1 MANQDAV
8 KILKEELDV
17 VMKDFPKEIS
27 IDFDGK
33 NNLTMTLHL
42 EATGIINNQSGQV
55 TNMQDNNA
63 CFEGWVLAIRAANEN
78 LNIKLCVSGLDE
90 ELRSLSKSMNQ
101 DDDFAEKTTIVENEK
116 WIDKLVLGKLSMNE
130 LTDCLFHKLFWNISD
145 KNRCHF
151 GRFLYRVLR
160 FSEQYGKVKGSG
172 WFELDAV
179 LECLCKCFDRYLKNN
194 LFLNTIPRC
203 EPKRISSIAEYD
215 DKSKSSK
222 EYFVEQQMWDG
233 KLKLYVND
241 AECIGRQFPVSLF
254 EGFVSKGTRI
264 FSGGFLDLWS
274 LNSVDGD
281 ELTIYELKTKN
292 QMVGALTEI
301 FFYANFMYDLCVK
314 KIFDISSPTDKNYR
328 NYDYIYLFAKRNVTR
343 VTKKVKGIILFDD
356 TNLHPL
362 LAMSNIIEI
371 MNKNRT
377 KSKLYY
383 VKPVKYNISA
393 GCIVK

>member
-1 MANQDAV
+1 M
-8 KILKEELDV
+8 
-17 VMKDFPKEIS
+17 
-27 IDFDGK
+27 
-33 NNLTMTLHL
+33 
-42 EATGIINNQSGQV
+42 
-55 TNMQDNNA
+55 
-63 CFEGWVLAIRAANEN
+63 EN
-78 LNIKLCVSGLDE
+78 D
-90 ELRSLSKSMNQ
+90 
-101 DDDFAEKTTIVENEK
+101 K
-116 WIDKLVLGKLSMNE
+116 WIDKLICGKLSMNE

-160 FSEQYGKVKGSG
+160 FSEQYGTVKGSG
-172 WFELDAV
+172 WFELDAD

-194 LFLNTIPRC
+194 LFLNNKPLG
-203 EPKRISSIAEYD
+203 EPKRTSSITEYD
-215 DKSKSSK
+215 DKSKISK
-222 EYFVEQQMWDG
+222 EYFVEQQMADG

-254 EGFVSKGTRI
+254 EGCLSEGTRI

-281 ELTIYELKTKN
+281 ELTIYELKTKKP
-292 QMVGALTEI
+292 MVGALTEI

-314 KIFDISSPTDKNYR
+314 KIFDISSPSDKNYR
-328 NYDYIYLFAKRNVTR
+328 NYDYIYLFAKRSVS
-343 VTKKVKGIILFDD
+343 KKVKGIILFDD

-362 LAMSNIIEI
+362 LAMSNIIEL

-377 KSKLYY
+377 KSELYY
-383 VKPVKYNISA
+383 VKPVKYNLSA

>member
-1 MANQDAV
+1 MANQEAE
-8 KILKEELDV
+8 KILQEDLGVEILSA
-17 VMKDFPKEIS
+17 FPENINIRYDDS
-27 IDFDGK
+27 EHI
-33 NNLTMTLHL
+33 LTMTLL
-42 EATGIINNQSGQV
+42 PEATGIINNQSGKV
-55 TNMQDNNA
+55 TNMQDDNA

-78 LNIKLCVSGLDE
+78 LNIKLCVSGLDK
-90 ELRSLSKSMNQ
+90 ELRILSKSMNQ
-101 DDDFAEKTTIVENEK
+101 DDDFAEKTTIVENDK
-116 WIDKLVLGKLSMNE
+116 WIDKLILGKLSMDE

-172 WFELDAV
+172 WFELDAD

-194 LFLNTIPRC
+194 LFLNNKPLG
-203 EPKRISSIAEYD
+203 EPKRISSITEYD
-215 DKSKSSK
+215 DKSKISK
-222 EYFVEQQMWDG
+222 EYFVEQQMADG

-254 EGFVSKGTRI
+254 EGFVSEGTRI

-292 QMVGALTEI
+292 PMVGALTEI

-314 KIFDISSPTDKNYR
+314 KYLILVVLLIKIIVIMII
-328 NYDYIYLFAKRNVTR
+328 YIYLQREV
-343 VTKKVKGIILFDD
+343 
-356 TNLHPL
+356 
-362 LAMSNIIEI
+362 
-371 MNKNRT
+371 
-377 KSKLYY
+377 
-383 VKPVKYNISA
+383 
-393 GCIVK
+393 

>member
-1 MANQDAV
+1 MANQEAE
-8 KILKEELDV
+8 KILQEDLGVEILSA
-17 VMKDFPKEIS
+17 FPENINIRYDDS
-27 IDFDGK
+27 EHI
-33 NNLTMTLHL
+33 LTMTLL
-42 EATGIINNQSGQV
+42 PEATGIINNQSGKV
-55 TNMQDNNA
+55 TNMQDDNA

-78 LNIKLCVSGLDE
+78 LNIKLCVSGLDK
-90 ELRSLSKSMNQ
+90 ELRILSKSMNQ
-101 DDDFAEKTTIVENEK
+101 DDDFAEKTTIVENDK
-116 WIDKLVLGKLSMNE
+116 WIDKLILGKLSMDE

-145 KNRCHF
+145 KNRYHF

-172 WFELDAV
+172 WFELDAD

-194 LFLNTIPRC
+194 LFLNNKPLG
-203 EPKRISSIAEYD
+203 EPKRISSITEYD
-215 DKSKSSK
+215 DKSKISK
-222 EYFVEQQMWDG
+222 EYFVEQQMADG

-254 EGFVSKGTRI
+254 EGFVSEGTRI

-281 ELTIYELKTKN
+281 ELTIYELKTKKP
-292 QMVGALTEI
+292 MVGALTEI

-314 KIFDISSPTDKNYR
+314 KIFDISSPSDINYR
-328 NYDYIYLFAKRNVTR
+328 NYDYIYLFAKRS

-383 VKPVKYNISA
+383 VKPVKYNLSA
-393 GCIVK
+393 GYIVK

>member
-1 MANQDAV
+1 MANKEAE
-8 KILKEELDV
+8 KILQEDLGVEILSA
-17 VMKDFPKEIS
+17 FPQNINIRYDDSEHI
-27 IDFDGK
+27 
-33 NNLTMTLHL
+33 LTMTLL
-42 EATGIINNQSGQV
+42 PEATGIINNQSGKV
-55 TNMQDNNA
+55 TNMQDDNA

-78 LNIKLCVSGLDE
+78 LNIKLCVSGLDK
-90 ELRSLSKSMNQ
+90 ELRILSKSMNQ
-101 DDDFAEKTTIVENEK
+101 DDDFAEKTTIVENDK
-116 WIDKLVLGKLSMNE
+116 WIDKLICGKLSMNE

-160 FSEQYGKVKGSG
+160 FSEQYGTVKGSG
-172 WFELDAV
+172 WFELDAD

-194 LFLNTIPRC
+194 LFLNNKPLG
-203 EPKRISSIAEYD
+203 EPKRTSSITEYD
-215 DKSKSSK
+215 DKSKISK
-222 EYFVEQQMWDG
+222 EYFVEQQMADG

-254 EGFVSKGTRI
+254 EGCLSEGTRI

-281 ELTIYELKTKN
+281 ELTIYELKTKKP
-292 QMVGALTEI
+292 MVGALTEI

-314 KIFDISSPTDKNYR
+314 KIFDISSPSDKNYR
-328 NYDYIYLFAKRNVTR
+328 NYDYIYLFAKRSVS
-343 VTKKVKGIILFDD
+343 KKVKGIILFDD

-362 LAMSNIIEI
+362 LAMSNIIEL

-377 KSKLYY
+377 KSELYY
-383 VKPVKYNISA
+383 VKPVKYNLSA